1 MEKKNA
7 RLIARREAMGMSQG
21 EAAKAVGV
29 SRQNYNRYECGGA
42 QPLAE
47 RACIIA
53 KVFGTTV
60 EALWGTG
67 G

>member
-1 MEKKNA
+1 
-7 RLIARREAMGMSQG
+7 MSQG